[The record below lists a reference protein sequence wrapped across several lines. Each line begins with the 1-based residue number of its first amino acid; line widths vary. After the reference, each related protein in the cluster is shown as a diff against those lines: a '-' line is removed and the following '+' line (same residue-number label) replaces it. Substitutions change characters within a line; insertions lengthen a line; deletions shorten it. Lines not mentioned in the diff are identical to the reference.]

1 MKKYISIF
9 VLLII
14 FPVKAQIA
22 YIDINLI
29 LNKSNVG
36 KSLNVYI
43 SELNTK
49 NNEKYKKIED
59 ELIQKEQT
67 LISQQNILEKA
78 EFEKKIANLTKQ
90 VQIYRS
96 NKKKSIDEIKNI
108 KINNSKKILNILN
121 PIITNY
127 VEENSISIVL
137 PKKNIVV
144 GKKNLDI
151 SDKILKL
158 LNNKIQK
165 LDFWW

>member
-165 LDFWW
+165 LDF